1 MWTGLERRVRRARR
15 STTVAF
21 AAGVLLLGACE
32 AQIRANVDVA
42 RAAAGAPIAKA
53 SLYLDEAARS
63 NSAEMCAAG
72 TATPSLDPLID
83 YGGET
88 AVAIDELVA
97 SAPLDPSIADGV
109 ERNLAAT
116 DAVWAEWAAE
126 PTLTAVRWDEYGVG
140 ERSCPDGNLYLT
152 LLLRENPTMPGSG
165 RYSTPIFPSGE
176 VDVLSGLVYG
186 SAIDHRGVTID
197 LLLDLYVPPDDE
209 ITERPLILFVHGG
222 GFSGGSRSSF
232 ATHAMNY
239 ARRGFVVASID
250 YRLRPN
256 DTPAEQLVAA
266 LQAID
271 DAMESVRWLKAN
283 APTYGIDPDRIAALG
298 SSAGGAIV
306 LGVGHAADLTP
317 GGPLSGYSPTVTAVV
332 STGAHLTPGLAVI
345 DFEPT
350 DAPSMMFHYEQDTSQ
365 GQATWD
371 YAYQTC
377 AAIRDAGPPC
387 DFIKQPGSGH
397 TIPMGPTSQWWV
409 PEIGPFVW
417 HHLGLAG

>member
-1 MWTGLERRVRRARR
+1 MRTGPEPRAGLGLW
-15 STTVAF
+15 STT
-21 AAGVLLLGACE
+21 AALAVGVLLAACE
-32 AQIRANVDVA
+32 ARIRVNVDQA
-42 RAAAGAPIAKA
+42 RASAGAPVAKT

-63 NSAEMCAAG
+63 NSAEMCTAG
-72 TATPSLDPLID
+72 AIAPSPDPLID

-88 AVAIDELVA
+88 AVEIDELVA
-97 SAPLDPSIADGV
+97 SAPLDPSIADDV

-116 DAVWAEWAAE
+116 DAVWAEWAGE
-126 PTLTAVRWDEYGVG
+126 PTVTAARWDEYGVG
-140 ERSCPDGNLYLT
+140 ERSCPDGNLYMT
-152 LLLRENPTMPGSG
+152 LLLRENPTMPASG
-165 RYSTPIFPSGE
+165 RYSTPVYGASQI
-176 VDVLSGLVYG
+176 DVTEGLVYG
-186 SAIDHRGVTID
+186 AAVDHLGNTID
-197 LLLDLYVPPDDE
+197 LLLDVYVPPAGGETD
-209 ITERPLILFVHGG
+209 RPLILYVHGG
-222 GFSGGSRSSF
+222 GFSGGSRSAF
-232 ATHAMNY
+232 ATSAVQY

-256 DTPAEQLVAA
+256 DTQAEQLVAA
-266 LQAID
+266 VQAID

-283 APTYGIDPDRIAALG
+283 APTYGVDPDRIAALG

-317 GGPLSGYSPTVTAVV
+317 GGPLSGYSPAVTAVV
-332 STGAHLTPGLAVI
+332 STGAHLTPGLASI
-345 DFEPT
+345 DFEPS

-377 AAIRDAGPPC
+377 TAIREAGPPC

-397 TIPMGPTSQWWV
+397 TIPMGPVGAWWA